1 MEKNMG
7 NKEDWEELYKWN
19 KEREENNRNQY
30 KINILDTAKEEN
42 KVKKFV
48 KALNVI
54 IKMLI
59 GGGSIILIRG
69 LFILI
74 PILTMILAN
83 MKSSFFIDVKKDI
96 ETSNFCKVRL
106 ISKDVVKTYGYKNEN
121 GTYYFELAKCPDV
134 KFTAIKD
141 GGTDYYD
148 YKENL
153 QRYLFDNWTSSE
165 KSTFKIEEYTESNG
179 LLYYRNYIEI
189 ENFDELMQATESII
203 HFMEYAEQWNKE
215 NKVINNYIQKK
226 EEFFVAPLG
235 MTFIKI
241 NGKMIIPYSETY
253 MTVDEIKESA
263 KKQYLELANIV

>member
-1 MEKNMG
+1 MG
-7 NKEDWEELYKWN
+7 NKEDWEEIEKWDRERKEKNKLEYK
-19 KEREENNRNQY
+19 
-30 KINILDTAKEEN
+30 LDLSNMDKEEN
-42 KVKKFV
+42 KVKKFA
-48 KALNVI
+48 KAQNVI

-59 GGGSIILIRG
+59 GGGIIILIRG

-96 ETSNFCKVRL
+96 ETSNFCKIRL

-165 KSTFKIEEYTESNG
+165 KSIFKIEEYTESNG

-189 ENFDELMQATESII
+189 ENSDELMQATESII
-203 HFMEYAEQWNKE
+203 HFMEYAEQWNEE

-226 EEFFVAPLG
+226 DEFFVAPLG

-241 NGKMIIPYSETY
+241 NDEIISPYSETY

-263 KKQYLELANIV
+263 KRQYLELTNII